1 MATYPFL
8 EAKLFSK
15 EHIYY
20 LTGFW
25 PKSEKTVFFELSLF
39 SYPTTPYRSLG
50 KNFFRTQRQAKA
62 IFLFHVVAALNDQN

>member
-20 LTGFW
+20 LTGFLAKKW
-25 PKSEKTVFFELSLF
+25 KNSLFLLSLF

-62 IFLFHVVAALNDQN
+62 IFLFHVVAALSDQN